1 MDKLDEYLQEWFGY
15 PSFRQGQKESIQSL
29 LQGKD
34 TLTILPTG
42 GGKSLIYQFLSK
54 LSQEGILLI
63 ISPLIS
69 LMKDQMDALSFL
81 GIPAVTINSTQDEL
95 TKMKN
100 LSSVVQEK
108 SKILFLSPEKAVSSS
123 FINNLSKLKIRYM
136 VVDEAHCVSQWGYDF
151 RPEYRELEKIRRF
164 YKGDRFPILA
174 ITATAT
180 PLVKKDIIL
189 GLGMEDPYI
198 FVGSFFRNNLKFKV
212 LYPDSQIQKEKLL
225 LDILDPWKRKLS
237 PTNKAIIYCASRLE
251 VDKIYKL
258 LKSCGFKVGKYHAG
272 RTDSIRE
279 KVQNKF
285 SDGTFNI
292 LIATNAFGMGIN
304 DPYIR
309 LVLHFQAPASLESY
323 YQEAGRAGRDGN
335 LSECILLYHKSDI
348 SLQSF
353 ILSKVPNSKLGKN
366 LLPHLMDYAKTLEC
380 RQVFLSRY
388 FGSDCEPCGICDNCL
403 ELENGGRD
411 RFLLEEKLKEEK
423 LLIDRGYVFTEEE
436 EKVFLEAIGSLK
448 GKYGKTTLFSLLKG
462 KKDKDSLRK
471 KLPHNP
477 YYGLLKNIPEPS
489 LERFL
494 EECIQK
500 GKCKVQGIKYPK
512 IILTHLKKS
521 PKTTPQK
528 ANYTYNLLRKLKQY
542 RDTQAKKLR
551 WKKYMV
557 LQNSVLKQIADKKPK
572 NLEELEAIYGMGQ
585 AKIQKFGKDILKIL
599 ENESIKPVA

>member
-366 LLPHLMDYAKTLEC
+366 LLPYLIDYAKTLEC

-388 FGSDCEPCGICDNCL
+388 FGSYCEPCGICDNCL
-403 ELENGGRD
+403 ELENVGKD
-411 RFLLEEKLKEEK
+411 RFLMEEKLKEEK